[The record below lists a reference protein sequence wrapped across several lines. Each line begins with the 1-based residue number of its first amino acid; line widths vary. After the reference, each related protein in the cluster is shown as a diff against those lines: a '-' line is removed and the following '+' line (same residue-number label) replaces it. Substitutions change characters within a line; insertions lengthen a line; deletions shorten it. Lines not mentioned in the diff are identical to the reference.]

1 MKGTCN
7 SSDATTCAPALSLH
21 AQASFTLRDTE
32 HARARGVE
40 DGLGVVGLMD
50 GGGREHV
57 CHMVREEAV
66 GGRPSPF
73 RVLSVAPGRRVW
85 RASRRRMVM
94 NEAARA
100 PVFSGHGARRRHCA
114 RRVEPRPS
122 ATLWLYGVYTLIPCH
137 LPISPPPRRGWE
149 GVGWGWGWGWVY
161 GRVGVGKGELPIGNR
176 VLAVSCLG
184 HRGLGEMV
192 DARVWR
198 VHGGAFQMCPSFA
211 SVPLSNLATKPAPSG
226 RSRKELWNAPP

>member
-100 PVFSGHGARRRHCA
+100 PVFSGRAPPLRSCTRSA
-114 RRVEPRPS
+114 ALRVEPRPS

-137 LPISPPPRRGWE
+137 LPISPPPRRGW
-149 GVGWGWGWGWVY
+149 GGGWGGWGWGWGYGVAWGAWVC
-161 GRVGVGKGELPIGNR
+161 RGVSFLSR

-198 VHGGAFQMCPSFA
+198 SIRITVLTPTFPTQP
-211 SVPLSNLATKPAPSG
+211 
-226 RSRKELWNAPP
+226 